1 MRIERLEKLQ
11 TVFDHWK
18 SQAPS
23 SAPALTVD
31 GADVHGHFN
40 AFTLGSVFQPL
51 FSAQGLELK
60 AHEALLRVRDPMNRQ
75 IAPPDAFANLSGSAE
90 FIRFDRLCRVVHV
103 LNFMGRPGQ
112 HDDLWLNVSADHLLS
127 VQRDHGRV
135 FETLLHYCG
144 LAPSRIVLEILESRI
159 DDLKHLQDAVNN
171 YRKRGYRVALDD
183 FGARHSNFDRL
194 WSLTPDIVKLD
205 RNMIVQGVENPRA
218 RRILPRLIGI
228 IHELGAVAVCEGI
241 ETQDQ
246 LSLAQDSGADLV
258 QGYFLG
264 RPVASLWQR
273 DDQME

>member
-18 SQAPS
+18 SHAPS
-23 SAPALTVD
+23 SAPALTMD
-31 GADVHGHFN
+31 DAEVHGHFN
-40 AFTLGSVFQPL
+40 DFSLTSVFQPL
-51 FSAQGLELK
+51 FSAQKLELK
-60 AHEALLRVRDPMNRQ
+60 AHEALLRVRDPLNRQ
-75 IAPPDAFANLSGSAE
+75 LSPPEAFATLSGPSDI
-90 FIRFDRLCRVVHV
+90 IRFDRLCRVVHV

-127 VQRDHGRV
+127 VHQDHGRV

-144 LAPSRIVLEILESRI
+144 LTPKRIVLEILESRI
-159 DDLKHLQDAVNN
+159 DDLKHLQQAVDN

-205 RNMIVQGVENPRA
+205 RNLIVQGIENPRA
-218 RRILPRLIGI
+218 RRILPRLVGI

-241 ETQDQ
+241 ETSDQ

-258 QGYFLG
+258 QGYLLG
-264 RPVASLWQR
+264 RPVANLWQPK
-273 DDQME
+273 DQME